1 MALFRK
7 PRAPDPQARR
17 RRRVER
23 WVLALATLASLAWTG
38 WWLRDLAAM
47 PVVAPL
53 VARSESQLVA
63 AYERALARDATPA
76 ALTARLDARLAED
89 PRDWVVIDALVDLAQ
104 AQGIALPPDLLA
116 RRATL
121 DAGDNGW
128 IAAGI
133 DCAACAWDLRDCTLS
148 GALACGIAVNVT
160 VLGDLVALTREGAHY
175 VAGEAV
181 DQVDVGIAFVGL
193 AATGLVVFTGGTS
206 YAVKIGSG
214 LLRVA
219 HRMGR
224 LAPDLIAPFRR
235 AMAMG
240 IDWAR
245 LPAVRSTDDLALLA
259 RPAVI
264 RPAVEVAQDLG
275 RLNARLGTRQTLHLM
290 GALDT
295 PAEAART
302 ARAAEALG
310 PRTLG
315 AWEMLGKSRFL
326 RLGLRFS
333 DEVLALIAGVFSV
346 LTAGIALLAPLVG
359 RLGRGLG
366 RLALRGVLRIVI
378 R

>member
-7 PRAPDPQARR
+7 PPLDLRARR

-23 WVLALATLASLAWTG
+23 GILALLALCSLLWTG

-47 PVVAPL
+47 PVFEPF
-53 VARSESQLVA
+53 VARTESQLAVA
-63 AYERALARDATPA
+63 YDRALTREATPE
-76 ALTARLDARLAED
+76 ALIARLEARLDED
-89 PRDWVVIDALVDLAQ
+89 PRDWVVIEALVELAT
-104 AQGIALPPDLLA
+104 AQGNALPQPLLD
-116 RRATL
+116 RRAAL
-121 DAGDNGW
+121 DAEDNGW
-128 IAAGI
+128 IASGI
-133 DCAACAWDLRDCTLS
+133 DCLACSWDLRDCTLS

-175 VAGEAV
+175 AAGEPV
-181 DQVDVGIAFVGL
+181 DQVDVGIAFVGI

-206 YAVKIGSG
+206 YAVKVGSG

-235 AMAMG
+235 AVAFG

-245 LPAVRSTDDLALLA
+245 LPAVRSADDLAGLA

-275 RLNARLGTRQTLHLM
+275 RLNARLGTRQALHLM
-290 GALDT
+290 GGLDT
-295 PAEAART
+295 PADAARV
-302 ARAAEALG
+302 ARASEALG

-333 DEVLALIAGVFSV
+333 DELLAAM
-346 LTAGIALLAPLVG
+346 AGIFSLMTSALALLAPLVA
-359 RLGRGLG
+359 RLGRGVG
-366 RLALRGVLRIVI
+366 RLALRGVLRLVI